1 MMVVRKFEYE
11 LVSLRIRDRRR
22 GAITMAEHRPR
33 LELFL
38 RSLAP
43 STGREQQERIVER
56 VRTLDDEDFVRDFEV
71 VLCGECV
78 CPRSVT
84 AETEPGERL
93 LNSYERFTEWADET
107 DRELVGFEER
117 DTKSILTGT
126 RVTGIVF
133 PRVVIAEYRSGEL
146 AFVAPSRDGGSE
158 TAVTDR
164 LSAYES
170 GELDTRISDES
181 QRDEQRRTDTVDE
194 LSE

>member
-1 MMVVRKFEYE
+1 
-11 LVSLRIRDRRR
+11 
-22 GAITMAEHRPR
+22 MAEQRPR

-56 VRTLDDEDFVRDFEV
+56 IRTLDEENFIRGFEV

-93 LNSYERFTEWADET
+93 LSSYESFSEWAVET

-126 RVTGIVF
+126 KVTGIVF

-146 AFVAPSRDGGSE
+146 TFVAPSSDGESK
-158 TAVTDR
+158 TTVADR

-170 GELDTRISDES
+170 GRLGTRGSDTS
-181 QRDEQRRTDTVDE
+181 QRDAQQGTGTADE
-194 LSE
+194 LL

>member
-1 MMVVRKFEYE
+1 
-11 LVSLRIRDRRR
+11 
-22 GAITMAEHRPR
+22 
-33 LELFL
+33 
-38 RSLAP
+38 
-43 STGREQQERIVER
+43 
-56 VRTLDDEDFVRDFEV
+56 
-71 VLCGECV
+71 
-78 CPRSVT
+78 
-84 AETEPGERL
+84 L

-133 PRVVIAEYRSGEL
+133 PRVVIAEYRRGEL
-146 AFVAPSRDGGSE
+146 TFVAPSRDDGSE
-158 TAVTDR
+158 TTVADR

>member
-1 MMVVRKFEYE
+1 M
-11 LVSLRIRDRRR
+11 
-22 GAITMAEHRPR
+22 TEHRPR

-56 VRTLDDEDFVRDFEV
+56 VRTLDDEDQIRDFEV
-71 VLCGECV
+71 ILCGECV

-126 RVTGIVF
+126 EVTGIVF
-133 PRVVIAEYRSGEL
+133 PRVVIAEYRSDEL
-146 AFVAPSRDGGSE
+146 AFVVPFRDGDSE
-158 TAVTDR
+158 TTVADR

-170 GELDTRISDES
+170 GELVTPGSDRFQQDPQS
-181 QRDEQRRTDTVDE
+181 GTGTTNE
-194 LSE
+194 LFE